1 MKTINKDKGA
11 LDMKTFYLLFFG
23 LFLSFYLILIITM
36 FFSNITKKKRRSD
49 EDITQKFV
57 EELFPRDSREK
68 FNS

>member
-1 MKTINKDKGA
+1 
-11 LDMKTFYLLFFG
+11 MKTFYLLFFG